1 MAVRTSLEKEL
12 DKGSCRFVPAFLRK
26 PKATCDFSRGW
37 GGGGGGGV
45 PDLMSPG
52 LDSPMKST
60 LQMRNL
66 VDSYRYFKGNL

>member
-1 MAVRTSLEKEL
+1 MIFQE
-12 DKGSCRFVPAFLRK
+12 DG
-26 PKATCDFSRGW
+26 G